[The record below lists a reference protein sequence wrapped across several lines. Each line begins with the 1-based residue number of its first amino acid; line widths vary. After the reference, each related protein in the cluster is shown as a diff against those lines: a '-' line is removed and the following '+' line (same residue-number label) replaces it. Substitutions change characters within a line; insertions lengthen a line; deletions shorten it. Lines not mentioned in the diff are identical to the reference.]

1 MLCWQQTE
9 GILLRVNSCN
19 RNPIQTEGIP
29 ATEQQNT
36 KRLRQSNVVARSGSP
51 WWSGGGGLRAADA
64 AQRFWLRKVRIH
76 MEAPQSSRAQPLAD
90 SRTPAGS
97 GPGTGRAQAGDGRPA
112 REARAQPDPAA
123 PKAPREQ
130 DLGQRS
136 HC

>member
-1 MLCWQQTE
+1 MMLLT
-9 GILLRVNSCN
+9 
-19 RNPIQTEGIP
+19 
-29 ATEQQNT
+29 
-36 KRLRQSNVVARSGSP
+36 
-51 WWSGGGGLRAADA
+51 GGDRKA
-64 AQRFWLRKVRIH
+64 AQRLWLRKVRIH
-76 MEAPQSSRAQPLAD
+76 MEAPQSSREQPLAD

-97 GPGTGRAQAGDGRPA
+97 GPGTGRAQAGDDRPA